1 MSPNDILR
9 LAGINAEIT
18 PVVTVVADIPQNYS
32 NVKYALVNA
41 IEHYNHEYERNSS
54 PNVKQI
60 YSELI
65 SHLDKTLG
73 FVISNQQDNACE
85 LFDELDDKI
94 KALIIGDYDCVA
106 DYFKCKTQCSEPEPV
121 QTAPEVVVSAPVAI
135 TPAKEMPEKTQEKSD
150 DERQPADKKEDKK
163 DEQEEVVVKKVK
175 RKRVTEA
182 AKLPTVLDEPKKP
195 EYEDSPKVKVPTNII
210 NDIKLQIKELDD
222 GNNHEYTS
230 HLSGYDVLNFRHT
243 IIKNALNQILDY
255 LTHSD
260 EVQLAQAAIY
270 LTSLDSATRQYV
282 PASIWKFLAVDY
294 SQNPSIKDRY
304 SVLKKVKI

>member
-1 MSPNDILR
+1 M
-9 LAGINAEIT
+9 
-18 PVVTVVADIPQNYS
+18 
-32 NVKYALVNA
+32 
-41 IEHYNHEYERNSS
+41 
-54 PNVKQI
+54 
-60 YSELI
+60 
-65 SHLDKTLG
+65 
-73 FVISNQQDNACE
+73 
-85 LFDELDDKI
+85 
-94 KALIIGDYDCVA
+94 
-106 DYFKCKTQCSEPEPV
+106 
-121 QTAPEVVVSAPVAI
+121 
-135 TPAKEMPEKTQEKSD
+135 
-150 DERQPADKKEDKK
+150 
-163 DEQEEVVVKKVK
+163 
-175 RKRVTEA
+175 
-182 AKLPTVLDEPKKP
+182 LDEPKKP